1 MTVIR
6 SLLFQIC
13 FYTATVLFMLAFLPA
28 LPFISRRGLW
38 NTGVKWWL
46 GTMNVLLRVT
56 CGIRTRITG
65 HENVPEGPLLIAAK
79 HQSAWE
85 TLALLTHFRDPAF
98 ILKRELMNIPVFG
111 WYLKKMGM
119 IPVDRSAGPSALRDM
134 AKRARAAADEGRQ
147 ILIFPEGTRR
157 PPGAPPAY
165 KPGVSYLYAALKA
178 PCLPVAL
185 NSGLFWPRRAFTRR
199 PGTIR
204 AELLP
209 PIPPGLPRTEF
220 STRLEHDIE
229 TASNRLLDQGLAE
242 LGPRAP
248 ELHNAG

>member
-1 MTVIR
+1 
-6 SLLFQIC
+6 
-13 FYTATVLFMLAFLPA
+13 
-28 LPFISRRGLW
+28 
-38 NTGVKWWL
+38 
-46 GTMNVLLRVT
+46 
-56 CGIRTRITG
+56 
-65 HENVPEGPLLIAAK
+65 
-79 HQSAWE
+79 
-85 TLALLTHFRDPAF
+85 
-98 ILKRELMNIPVFG
+98 
-111 WYLKKMGM
+111 M

-157 PPGAPPAY
+157 PPSCPAY

>member
-13 FYTATVLFMLAFLPA
+13 FYTATILFMLAFLPV
-28 LPFISRRGLW
+28 LPFISRQGLW
-38 NTGVKWWL
+38 NTCVKWWL
-46 GTMNVLLRVT
+46 GTMNWLLRIT
-56 CGIRTRITG
+56 CGVHTRITG
-65 HENVPEGPLLIAAK
+65 HENVPDGPLLIAAK

-85 TLALLTHFRDPAF
+85 TVALLSLFKDPAF

-111 WYLKKMGM
+111 WYLKKLGM

-134 AKRARAAADEGRQ
+134 TKRARAAADEGRQ

-157 PPGAPPAY
+157 APGAPPAY
-165 KPGVSYLYAALKA
+165 KPGVSFLYTALKA

-204 AELLP
+204 VELLP
-209 PIPPGLPRTEF
+209 PLPAGLSRTEF
-220 STRLEHDIE
+220 STRLETEIE
-229 TASNRLLDQGLAE
+229 TASNRLLQQGLEE

-248 ELHNAG
+248 QLQNEE